1 MSRVPESLY
10 SVKGSQFQAIE
21 LPLIRSVRG
30 KEWMSYGLSNLFPQ
44 ELIEIYNTS
53 AMHQTACHAVTD
65 AIVGQGF
72 LKVGSEHINLDG
84 ETLDI
89 VFKKI
94 ALDYVLFGGYSL
106 NLVWNKEGTRIAE
119 LYHIP
124 FANVR
129 SGQKDEDG
137 DITHYYYGED
147 WTNVRKYKP
156 REYRKFSPTDN
167 KGDNASQIYYTYDYQ
182 PGQDFYPLPSYMGAL
197 TDCEL
202 DARISRFHNQNLKNG
217 LNPSMFIQFRSGI
230 PTNEE
235 RQTIYSEI
243 NAAFSGEENAGKAFM
258 SFSRPGEEMEITPI
272 SNESSD
278 YYTILEQRITSR
290 IMTAHRITSAKL
302 LGISEASGF
311 SNNAEEIVVAY
322 QHFLATTIKP
332 KQETLTTSLEFVL
345 RFLGL
350 NVNLHIIPNEILPTV
365 AEKIEIKEKIE
376 E

>member
-10 SVKGSQFQAIE
+10 SIKGGKFQAIE
-21 LPLIRSVRG
+21 LPLIKEVRG
-30 KEWMSYGLSNLFPQ
+30 KEWMTYGLANLFPQ
-44 ELIEIYNTS
+44 SLIEVYNTS
-53 AMHQTACHAVTD
+53 AMHQTAVHAVTD

-72 LKVGSEHINLDG
+72 LKVGSEHVNLDG

-89 VFKKI
+89 VFKKV

-106 NLVWNKEGTRIAE
+106 NLVWNKEGTRVAE

-129 SGQKDEDG
+129 SGQKNEDG

-202 DARISRFHNQNLKNG
+202 DGRISRWHNQNLKNG
-217 LNPSMFIQFRSGI
+217 LSPSMFIQFRSGI
-230 PTNEE
+230 PTNDE
-235 RQTIYSEI
+235 RQKIYSELDQS
-243 NAAFSGEENAGKAFM
+243 FSGEENAGKFFM
-258 SFSRPGEEMEITPI
+258 SFSRPGEEMEITPVE
-272 SNESSD
+272 NTTSD
-278 YYTILEQRITSR
+278 YYTVLEQRITSR

-345 RFLGL
+345 RFIGL